1 MICPFR
7 VGAEFT
13 YSVIA
18 DKDGNNDYLQK
29 EQRAVYPPCY
39 EDECPYFIK
48 KWNEEGSCK
57 KIEDEY

>member
-13 YSVIA
+13 YTAIP
-18 DKDGNNDYLQK
+18 DKDGNTDYLQK
-29 EQRAVYPPCY
+29 EQRAVYPECY